1 MLNRSAKFVP
11 ALFAAM
17 LAGAS
22 LTAVTDLRAQ
32 TTQAQATQPPADNC
46 LAAPGSKTPPG
57 GHWYYRIDRATKAK
71 CWYLREKNDQASD
84 KSSSDK
90 PARAAPQDTPAA
102 TSAAAAEP
110 APPPPTTI
118 TRKAVADARAEWISQ
133 QARTEQ
139 KFPANIEPQATG
151 AVAAPPVEDDKQA
164 AAPNVLAPTPLAETR
179 WPETRWPET
188 SAVSS
193 SNNPTD
199 LRTAAAD
206 PTSGQPERPAEMQQP
221 APAPVAPAAV
231 EPPTAKPTV
240 SMQMLFLVMAA
251 ALALAGITVGLVMH
265 FGRVRARAVM
275 RRNRREIWDV
285 AQADTRAFSREVE
298 TGLRQENASNHE
310 SGGPVRLNRNEN
322 GSRRPSRPV
331 HPGEES
337 RMRRTEGA
345 HHPRPPENRER
356 EREVR
361 AALARL
367 ARSAQ
372 T

>member
-11 ALFAAM
+11 ALFAAV

-22 LTAVTDLRAQ
+22 LAAVTDLRAQ

-57 GHWYYRIDRATKAK
+57 GHWYYRIDRATKRK
-71 CWYLREKNDQASD
+71 CWYLREKDDQAGD
-84 KSSSDK
+84 KSANEKS
-90 PARAAPQDTPAA
+90 ARAAPQEPPAA

-118 TRKAVADARAEWISQ
+118 TRKAIADARAEWISQ

-139 KFPANIEPQATG
+139 KFPANVEPQATG

-164 AAPNVLAPTPLAETR
+164 AVPNVLAPTPLAETR
-179 WPETRWPET
+179 WPETRWPEP

-193 SNNPTD
+193 SSDPTD
-199 LRTAAAD
+199 IRTAAAD
-206 PTSGQPERPAEMQQP
+206 PPSGQPEQAAEMQQP

-231 EPPTAKPTV
+231 EPPTAKPIV
-240 SMQMLFLVMAA
+240 SMQMLFLAMAA

-265 FGRVRARAVM
+265 FGRVRARTVM
-275 RRNRREIWDV
+275 RRSRREIWDA
-285 AQADTRAFSREVE
+285 AQANTRAFPSEAE
-298 TGLRQENASNHE
+298 TGWHQENASNH
-310 SGGPVRLNRNEN
+310 GAPVRFNRNEK
-322 GSRRPSRPV
+322 GSRRSSRSV

-356 EREVR
+356 EVR
-361 AALARL
+361 DALARL